1 MESFHSSRVKSVV
14 DLKVSAKEFL
24 DETIPTV
31 LSQGKDQWMHC
42 LRYRKLTRRAHD
54 AVLTEHLVTRTIDK
68 LNESVEDNIGL
79 LYDVHDDKSSFD
91 VTPFHV
97 DDSMRSNM
105 MVFVVNTALAEN
117 PAAPFTEERLEGIQR
132 LFEPFPT
139 YKIMTRGIRQ
149 GYTDFSSMR
158 GPQLST
164 LRLKTFLS
172 FVGSFSVVIVMKVE
186 RPEDSNLFLHPYLPV
201 TDFSVLPRGWE
212 YIRMVSLTKSFFH
225 TADVDS
231 SAVAVSHHCK
241 LLNATRL
248 LATVEPFRRQGRPT
262 NTSHY
267 MSQDNEAPTTLAGYK
282 ALMKNM
288 LVNSRAW
295 SEFAFEKVVLT
306 GLDGV
311 VGNVVGAV
319 VKGRLASNA
328 TTRVNGVVRTPYV
341 FTVRALHGV
350 MNNDLGDQ
358 MFMDI
363 EVGES
368 DFASQWAQTA
378 MNQLNGKIVGMQR
391 SSYTDVMGHSDSAD
405 DA

>member
-1 MESFHSSRVKSVV
+1 
-14 DLKVSAKEFL
+14 
-24 DETIPTV
+24 
-31 LSQGKDQWMHC
+31 
-42 LRYRKLTRRAHD
+42 
-54 AVLTEHLVTRTIDK
+54 
-68 LNESVEDNIGL
+68 
-79 LYDVHDDKSSFD
+79 
-91 VTPFHV
+91 
-97 DDSMRSNM
+97 
-105 MVFVVNTALAEN
+105 
-117 PAAPFTEERLEGIQR
+117 
-132 LFEPFPT
+132 
-139 YKIMTRGIRQ
+139 
-149 GYTDFSSMR
+149 
-158 GPQLST
+158 
-164 LRLKTFLS
+164 
-172 FVGSFSVVIVMKVE
+172 
-186 RPEDSNLFLHPYLPV
+186 
-201 TDFSVLPRGWE
+201 
-212 YIRMVSLTKSFFH
+212 MVSLTKSFFH